1 MLSNLIL
8 PFFLAIAGYF
18 LFKTVVLK
26 MVICVFCFIPL
37 TRIFAPECRHKK
49 VDAVKIY
56 FKIAKEILARAFFA
70 AAALTAAFCFCGLY
84 AGYGALAGIVL
95 PIVFSI
101 RKFGMTDDNASM
113 YFKKFSSFYSPEDLD
128 LLGITSDYF

>member
-1 MLSNLIL
+1 
-8 PFFLAIAGYF
+8 
-18 LFKTVVLK
+18 
-26 MVICVFCFIPL
+26 
-37 TRIFAPECRHKK
+37 
-49 VDAVKIY
+49 
-56 FKIAKEILARAFFA
+56 
-70 AAALTAAFCFCGLY
+70 
-84 AGYGALAGIVL
+84 LAGIVL